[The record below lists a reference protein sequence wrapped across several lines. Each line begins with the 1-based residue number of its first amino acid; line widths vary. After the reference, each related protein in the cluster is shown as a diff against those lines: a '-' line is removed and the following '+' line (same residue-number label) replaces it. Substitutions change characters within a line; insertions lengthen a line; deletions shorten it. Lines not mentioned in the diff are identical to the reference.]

1 MQLASLTVKFEK
13 KKSSRY
19 VIPPSHFSHSESND
33 KLSGTS
39 SLATDEKD
47 KAKTTVPIST
57 SEEIDV
63 VMEASDK
70 FKIPSENT
78 TEAPSENSELK
89 NTSEKIKTD
98 IIPRPQILTERN
110 AKKVSALSLKSIQ
123 KKHEMKRELVANKPD
138 VKNLPYKDFT
148 EDEMLA
154 VWQSYSAIIEKEG
167 KYNLHSHL
175 SMGVPKLEGVII
187 HLEFPN
193 NTIKLE
199 VERSKYELLE
209 YLKEN
214 LQNYSVSISIEVNEI
229 SAKRYAYTD
238 REKFEKLKEINPLI
252 EKLRIDFDLD
262 V

>member
-1 MQLASLTVKFEK
+1 LA
-13 KKSSRY
+13 
-19 VIPPSHFSHSESND
+19 
-33 KLSGTS
+33 GTS
-39 SLATDEKD
+39 SIDTDEKN
-47 KAKTTVPIST
+47 KAKTTQSIST
-57 SEEIDV
+57 SEEVDL

-70 FKIPSENT
+70 FKISSENI
-78 TEAPSENSELK
+78 TEVSKHSELK
-89 NTSEKIKTD
+89 NPPEKIDKE
-98 IIPRPQILTERN
+98 IIERPQILAERN

-123 KKHEMKRELVANKPD
+123 KKHEMQRELVAKKPD
-138 VKNLPYKDFT
+138 AKNLPYKDFT

-154 VWQSYSAIIEKEG
+154 AWQSYSTIIEKEG

-175 SMGVPKLEGVII
+175 SMGVPKLEGTII

-214 LQNYSVSISIEVNEI
+214 LQNYNVSISIEVNET

-238 REKFEKLKEINPLI
+238 REKFEKLKEVNPLI
-252 EKLRIDFDLD
+252 DKLRIEFDLD

>member
-1 MQLASLTVKFEK
+1 MG
-13 KKSSRY
+13 
-19 VIPPSHFSHSESND
+19 D
-33 KLSGTS
+33 TS
-39 SLATDEKD
+39 SLTADEKNNV
-47 KAKTTVPIST
+47 KTTEPIST

-63 VMEASDK
+63 VIEASDK
-70 FKIPSENT
+70 LSIPSENI
-78 TEAPSENSELK
+78 TEVSDNSELK
-89 NTSEKIKTD
+89 NPSEKIDTD
-98 IIPRPQILTERN
+98 VIPHPQILAERN

-123 KKHEMKRELVANKPD
+123 KKHEMKRELVAKKPD
-138 VKNLPYKDFT
+138 AQNLPYKDFT
-148 EDEMLA
+148 EAQMLSA
-154 VWQSYSAIIEKEG
+154 WKSYSAIIEKEG

-175 SMGVPKLEGVII
+175 SMGVPKLEGAII

-214 LQNYSVSISIEVNEI
+214 LQNYSVSISIEVNEA

-238 REKFEKLKEINPLI
+238 REKFEKLKEVNPLI
-252 EKLRIDFDLD
+252 DKLRIEFDLD